1 MNNVIRTENTRK
13 CDARCERN
21 ASPFKIA
28 SVVEVVVVAVTTDP
42 HFNGTS
48 IIRF

>member
-13 CDARCERN
+13 CDAMRCERN
-21 ASPFKIA
+21 ASAFKIA
-28 SVVEVVVVAVTTDP
+28 SVVVVVAVSTDP